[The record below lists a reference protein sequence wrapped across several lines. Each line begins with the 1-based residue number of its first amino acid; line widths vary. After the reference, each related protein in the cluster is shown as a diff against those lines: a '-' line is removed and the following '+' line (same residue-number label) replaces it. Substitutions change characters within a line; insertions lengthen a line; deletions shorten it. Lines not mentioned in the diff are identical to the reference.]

1 MHPHR
6 RKRLF
11 NIILVLLF
19 STSGIGLILY
29 SLNKNLDYFFTPT
42 ELKTIN
48 IPEDKRIKIGGM
60 VLENSVVREQ
70 SKVIF
75 TVTDYKNY
83 IEVVYEGIVPDL
95 FKEGSGVV
103 ALGFIQNETF
113 YAQEVLAKIAVEEA
127 KVNASKV
134 ALEQEPPLQQAQ
146 PTEVQQNVQQPML
159 GRGQNASKGAFR
171 RV

>member
-29 SLNKNLDYFFTPT
+29 SLNTNLDYFFTPT

-103 ALGFIQNETF
+103 ALGFMQNETF
-113 YAQEVLAKIAVEEA
+113 YAQEVLAKHDENYMPPEV
-127 KVNASKV
+127 SK
-134 ALEQEPPLQQAQ
+134 ALEMS
-146 PTEVQQNVQQPML
+146 N
-159 GRGQNASKGAFR
+159 N
-171 RV
+171 